1 MKASYVKIVKD
12 LVLNNLIII
21 FQFKEISFAYETLS
35 NPEKRETYDRYGLQG
50 LKEGGGG
57 GGNCLFS
64 STLIRLTELQIR
76 ESIEDNSKKIFLIS
90 Q

>member
-1 MKASYVKIVKD
+1 MKASYVRIVFKD
-12 LVLNNLIII
+12 LVLNNMIIV

-57 GGNCLFS
+57 GGNCLFT
-64 STLIRLTELQIR
+64 STFIWLFPCSR
-76 ESIEDNSKKIFLIS
+76 
-90 Q
+90 